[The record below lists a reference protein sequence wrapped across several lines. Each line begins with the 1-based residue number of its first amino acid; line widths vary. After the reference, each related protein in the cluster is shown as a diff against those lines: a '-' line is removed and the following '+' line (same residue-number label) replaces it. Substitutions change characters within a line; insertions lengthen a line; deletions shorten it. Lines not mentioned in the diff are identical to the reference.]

1 MCMCDTNSRAWSR
14 WIGGIGLLLGWL
26 SVSSPVEAQATAH
39 VSDET
44 AGEARRRIQQ
54 MLHDELLAQRK
65 AWQDLEASIH
75 GAVKWQIYDPAS
87 HMANG
92 HCHDSIGWPKR

>member
-1 MCMCDTNSRAWSR
+1 MLLV
-14 WIGGIGLLLGWL
+14 GGLL
-26 SVSSPVEAQATAH
+26 VMSPVVPPLVAQAPDDGSA
-39 VSDET
+39 ET